1 MKLRKKT
8 GAAALSVLLAFTV
21 GTGFVSSAE
30 NEQDAL
36 ENKSL
41 EELDTLKVKNN
52 VRLETLQRG
61 IEQARKQYESAS
73 KKEISKKE
81 YAKKLDEKIALRS
94 ENLECTVR
102 QINMLETEAY
112 NTNTMI
118 GDIENEISEY
128 REETDEALE
137 LYKQHLRVS
146 YMSKPDNLS
155 AVFMGSSSFSEILT
169 RAELVSRIA
178 GRDRQNLD
186 ALEKKLEEL
195 SVLDEQLKFKKQI
208 VDGNLE
214 AVSARRTELDEDLA
228 EMKEDYETVRSELE
242 KISGEKQK
250 FRDEY
255 EAKRSAVEEKR
266 KEQDKIT
273 KAIKEEQARLKEEM
287 EKLEEEARKQKTI
300 PGGVKRRT
308 SGTSQINVSSDSKNM
323 LWPVPGYTSH
333 SSFYGYREFDQSDH
347 KAIDIQGNPND
358 TIEFAKIYAAES
370 GTVVTACNYC
380 THSYGKN
387 YSCGC
392 GGGYGNYIVLQHD
405 DGVYQTVYAH
415 CYTVYVSEGEHVRKG
430 QLIGLV
436 GSTGYSTGPHLHFEV
451 RKNGEK
457 TNPDSYTYINYG

>member
-1 MKLRKKT
+1 
-8 GAAALSVLLAFTV
+8 
-21 GTGFVSSAE
+21 
-30 NEQDAL
+30 
-36 ENKSL
+36 
-41 EELDTLKVKNN
+41 
-52 VRLETLQRG
+52 
-61 IEQARKQYESAS
+61 
-73 KKEISKKE
+73 
-81 YAKKLDEKIALRS
+81 
-94 ENLECTVR
+94 
-102 QINMLETEAY
+102 
-112 NTNTMI
+112 
-118 GDIENEISEY
+118 
-128 REETDEALE
+128 
-137 LYKQHLRVS
+137 
-146 YMSKPDNLS
+146 
-155 AVFMGSSSFSEILT
+155 MGSSSFSEILT

-195 SVLDEQLKFKKQI
+195 SVLDEQLKFKKEI

-214 AVSARRTELDEDLA
+214 AVSARKAELDEDLA
-228 EMKEDYETVRSELE
+228 EMKEDYETARDELE

-250 FRDEY
+250 YKDEY
-255 EAKRSAVEEKR
+255 EAKRSAVEEKK

-273 KAIKEEQARLKEEM
+273 KVIKEEQARLKEEM

-300 PGGVKRRT
+300 PGGVKKRT
-308 SGTSQINVSSDSKNM
+308 TGPSQINVSSSSANM